1 MPVLGV
7 KMQRRL
13 SAEGVVIDES
23 FEEQRRNSL
32 SPSPRRQLDGHFQFI
47 ARRSFRAPQP
57 FSDNERSVTA
67 GTVFLPRSTKFTL
80 PPRASRTTTFSL

>member
-13 SAEGVVIDES
+13 SAEGVLIDES

-32 SPSPRRQLDGHFQFI
+32 SPSPRRRPRPSLDSEESFEEHRYALVLVRCFVHF
-47 ARRSFRAPQP
+47 
-57 FSDNERSVTA
+57 
-67 GTVFLPRSTKFTL
+67 
-80 PPRASRTTTFSL
+80 